1 MAKLYNQDTLAKYR
15 RRVIESRQWRKDEG
29 YEDLWIRLIDLYAGK
44 QFEDM
49 GLNHEDKIAVNV
61 AFSVLNI
68 IYPST
73 TVNHPKLTLTAR
85 DPEENDKAIIA
96 EAVMDFM
103 WKSEDISAG
112 DEFRLAVKD
121 FLTVGHGWVK
131 TGWRYSTSVVD
142 RPEDEV
148 DAEWASKMQE
158 LDAAA
163 MEQPELAGDMPTD
176 EDIMAAIPTT
186 AQVVD
191 EDRVFVER
199 VSPFDVLVD
208 PEATT
213 TRNMKW
219 IAQRI
224 VRPLDE
230 VRKDPKYDARAR
242 KQAKSDVTAKWGVD
256 ADKRKRPTDIERVTV
271 WEFYD
276 LDSQTMAVFAELG
289 EGWLVKPTR
298 IPYNG
303 GQPFV
308 MIRNYEVPDRFY
320 PMGDLEAIEPLQ
332 HELNRTRSQ
341 LMNARKNYVRKYI
354 GDKALIDPAARAALE
369 SSTDGEVILIDTNNG
384 QLRLDQVFAP
394 APIQQVPAELFGY
407 GEMVQGDINQVTGVS
422 EYQQG
427 GGGDI
432 RRTATEASMIQDAV
446 NARSAD
452 KLATIEKAIS
462 RIGRNMLELCR
473 QYLTG
478 DHVAR
483 IVGNHGKP
491 IWVPYTQED
500 IDVDADFEVE
510 GGSTTPKN
518 EGFRQNQAMQL
529 SQALG
534 PLIGPVID
542 PAMFAKWMLKAYGI
556 NDSDRWIVQAM
567 PGMPPGM
574 DPSMLPPGMD
584 PAMMPPP
591 GMPMPE
597 EAVEDVPVDPAMAG
611 LPPEVMEQ
619 LAGQVGLQLQ

>member
-1 MAKLYNQDTLAKYR
+1 MAKTRTYKQGQLEKYR
-15 RRVIESRQWRKDEG
+15 RRVLESRQWRKDEG
-29 YEDLWIRLIDLYAGK
+29 YEDLWVRMIDLYAGK
-44 QFEDM
+44 QFE
-49 GLNHEDKIAVNV
+49 GLSHQDRIAVNI
-61 AFSVLNI
+61 AFSTVNI

-85 DPEENDKAIIA
+85 NPEDNDKAIIA
-96 EAVMDFM
+96 EAVMDYM

-121 FLTVGHGWVK
+121 FLTLGHGWVK
-131 TGWRYSTSVVD
+131 TGWRYSAFDVART
-142 RPEDEV
+142 EDDI
-148 DAEWASKMQE
+148 DADWAAQAQQ
-158 LDAAA
+158 LDTQA

-176 EDIMAAIPTT
+176 EEIMAGISATT
-186 AQVVD
+186 QQVT

-224 VRPLDE
+224 VRPLDD
-230 VRKDPKYDARAR
+230 VKADKSYDSRAR
-242 KQAKSDVTAKWGVD
+242 NQARSDVTAKWGVD
-256 ADKRKRPTDIERVTV
+256 ADKRKRPSDIERVTV

-276 LDSQTMAVFAELG
+276 LDSNMMCVFAELG
-289 EGWLVKPTR
+289 EGWLVKPTQ
-298 IPYNG
+298 IPHTVG
-303 GQPFV
+303 HPFV

-320 PMGDLEAIEPLQ
+320 PMGDLEGIEPLQ
-332 HELNRTRSQ
+332 HELNRTRAQ
-341 LMNARKNYVRKYI
+341 LMAARKGYVRKYI
-354 GDKALIDPAARAALE
+354 ADEALITPQNRAALE
-369 SSTDGEVILIDTNNG
+369 SDVDGEVVLVNTNNG
-384 QLRLDQVFAP
+384 EKRIDQVLIP
-394 APIQQVPAELFGY
+394 APIQQIPAELFGY
-407 GEMVQGDINQVTGVS
+407 GEMIQSDANQVTGVS

-432 RRTATEASMIQDAV
+432 RRTATEASMIQDAT

-452 KLATIEKAIS
+452 KLATVEKTIA

-529 SQALG
+529 ANA
-534 PLIGPVID
+534 IGPMVGQVID
-542 PAMFAKWMLKAYGI
+542 PAQFVKWMLKAYGI
-556 NDSDRWIVQAM
+556 NDSERWIMAPPPPM
-567 PGMPPGM
+567 PGMPGEM
-574 DPSMLPPGMD
+574 PPGMGG
-584 PAMMPPP
+584 PEGVPLP
-591 GMPMPE
+591 GGPMPE
-597 EAVEDVPVDPAMAG
+597 QAVEEPPVDPAMAG
-611 LPPEVMEQ
+611 MDPAILEQ
-619 LAGQVGLQLQ
+619 LAGQVGFEL